1 MPKLLRALLALLV
14 LAVLGYLVYSSTH
27 AAQFRVEVCVN
38 YQGRTACRIA
48 AARTREEALRGAHD
62 NACADVASGVTE
74 SVGCNSTPPASVRWI
89 TSDPTV
95 P

>member
-1 MPKLLRALLALLV
+1 MPKLLRALLAVLV
-14 LAVLGYLVYSSTH
+14 LVVLGYLVYSSTH
-27 AAQFRVEVCVN
+27 AAQFRVEVCVAF
-38 YQGRTACRIA
+38 QGRTTCRVA

-74 SVGCNSTPPASVRWI
+74 SVACSGAPPTSVRWI
-89 TSDPTV
+89 TGPPGT